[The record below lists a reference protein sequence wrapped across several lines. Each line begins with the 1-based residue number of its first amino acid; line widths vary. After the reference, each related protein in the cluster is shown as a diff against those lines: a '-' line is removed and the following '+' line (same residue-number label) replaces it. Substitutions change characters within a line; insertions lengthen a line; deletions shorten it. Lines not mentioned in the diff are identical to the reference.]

1 MILNNI
7 IMNIDENVIASIKN
21 WVKID
26 NEMRTLKEEIAKR
39 KKIKDNI
46 TNDLL
51 NIMKSKNIDSFNI
64 NTGKIE
70 FIQRKTKKPISKKLL
85 LDILSKYYKGD
96 TNKVNELNTFI
107 LDNREETSKEL
118 LIHKHDK

>member
-1 MILNNI
+1 
-7 IMNIDENVIASIKN
+7 MNIDESVINSIKQ

-26 NEMRTLKEEIAKR
+26 NEMRTLKQELSNR
-39 KKIKDNI
+39 KKARDLISNGLLSVMKDEG
-46 TNDLL
+46 
-51 NIMKSKNIDSFNI
+51 IDSFNI

-70 FIQRKTKKPISKKLL
+70 FVQKKTKKPISKKLL

-107 LDNREETSKEL
+107 LENREETLKDT
-118 LIHKHDK
+118 LIHKTNK